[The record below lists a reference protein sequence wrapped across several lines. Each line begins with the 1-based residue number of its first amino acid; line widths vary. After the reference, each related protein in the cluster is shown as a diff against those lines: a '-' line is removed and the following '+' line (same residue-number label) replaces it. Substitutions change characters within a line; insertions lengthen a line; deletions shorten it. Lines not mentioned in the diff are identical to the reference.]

1 MLSFEN
7 PALKTENLQVYYGDH
22 HAFFDGNLEFE
33 KNKITALIGPSGCGK
48 STFLRSLNRMNDK
61 VADVTGKIW
70 YRGVDINAK
79 DINVYEVRKHIGMVF
94 QRPNP
99 FAKSIRENIT
109 YALKANG
116 LNDKEEL
123 DKRVE
128 ESLKQAALWDEVKD
142 ELDKSAFALSGG
154 QAQRLCIARCCAM
167 KPDIM
172 LLDEPASALD
182 PISTSKIED
191 TLEQLRENY
200 SIIIVTHNM
209 QQASRISDYTAFFH
223 LGRVIEYD
231 KTENIFQTPH
241 EKLTEDYVS
250 GNFGIRYSDRFFYQ
264 QLHALAAANNVRKIT
279 RTFRF
284 RHRQFAYLF
293 AQICNVNNISAL
305 A

>member
-22 HAFFDGNLEFE
+22 HAFFDGNLEFG

-61 VADVTGKIW
+61 VANVTGKIW

-128 ESLKQAALWDEVKD
+128 ESLKQAALWNEVKD

-250 GNFGIRYSDRFFYQ
+250 GNFG
-264 QLHALAAANNVRKIT
+264 
-279 RTFRF
+279 
-284 RHRQFAYLF
+284 
-293 AQICNVNNISAL
+293 
-305 A
+305 